1 MPSKKTGSAASSI
14 GLTIDD
20 GICLESRVADSFND
34 FFTIIASKLVK
45 ELPSGIDK
53 FTSSFFTNFYKSKH
67 TKNVT
72 SFFLSKPCHIDKL
85 RLVKYADEFLTTLQS
100 GLSKTSQ
107 KVVKYVSHNALLNS
121 ERGSNGG
128 QRC

>member
-1 MPSKKTGSAASSI
+1 MSSLGPKWPEEQTLNI
-14 GLTIDD
+14 YIY
-20 GICLESRVADSFND
+20 I
-34 FFTIIASKLVK
+34 
-45 ELPSGIDK
+45 
-53 FTSSFFTNFYKSKH
+53 H

-85 RLVKYADEFLTTLQS
+85 WLVKYADEFLTTLQS

-128 QRC
+128 QRS

>member
-1 MPSKKTGSAASSI
+1 MIIYAVWSNCYCKDACIHS
-14 GLTIDD
+14 LF
-20 GICLESRVADSFND
+20 CLMW
-34 FFTIIASKLVK
+34 FTL
-45 ELPSGIDK
+45 
-53 FTSSFFTNFYKSKH
+53 H

-72 SFFLSKPCHIDKL
+72 SFFLSKLCHIDKL
-85 RLVKYADEFLTTLQS
+85 RLVKYTDEFLTTLHS

-128 QRC
+128 QRS

>member
-1 MPSKKTGSAASSI
+1 MGYSEFHS
-14 GLTIDD
+14 L
-20 GICLESRVADSFND
+20 L
-34 FFTIIASKLVK
+34 L
-45 ELPSGIDK
+45 LL
-53 FTSSFFTNFYKSKH
+53 H

-128 QRC
+128 QRS

>member
-1 MPSKKTGSAASSI
+1 MEKCLLPSNIQKKICMPQTRFESCTLDTVSVESD
-14 GLTIDD
+14 GL
-20 GICLESRVADSFND
+20 ICLVM
-34 FFTIIASKLVK
+34 L
-45 ELPSGIDK
+45 
-53 FTSSFFTNFYKSKH
+53 H

-128 QRC
+128 QRS

>member
-1 MPSKKTGSAASSI
+1 MLVTRVKFRSTKTFIAAEYS
-14 GLTIDD
+14 L
-20 GICLESRVADSFND
+20 
-34 FFTIIASKLVK
+34 
-45 ELPSGIDK
+45 
-53 FTSSFFTNFYKSKH
+53 H

-100 GLSKTSQ
+100 GLSNTSQ
-107 KVVKYVSHNALLNS
+107 KVVKYVSHNALLNP

-128 QRC
+128 QRS

>member
-1 MPSKKTGSAASSI
+1 MYVLPTSEQR
-14 GLTIDD
+14 LTM
-20 GICLESRVADSFND
+20 LVALPVQSFL
-34 FFTIIASKLVK
+34 FPIPLA
-45 ELPSGIDK
+45 LPVPDK
-53 FTSSFFTNFYKSKH
+53 SLRNVYQH

-121 ERGSNGG
+121 ERGSNEG
-128 QRC
+128 QRS

>member
-1 MPSKKTGSAASSI
+1 MLCRSADYNKGSGGR
-14 GLTIDD
+14 GLRSLSLWLHAIQ
-20 GICLESRVADSFND
+20 
-34 FFTIIASKLVK
+34 
-45 ELPSGIDK
+45 
-53 FTSSFFTNFYKSKH
+53 

-72 SFFLSKPCHIDKL
+72 SFFLSRLCHIDKL

-107 KVVKYVSHNALLNS
+107 KVVKYVSHNALLNL

-128 QRC
+128 QRS

>member
-1 MPSKKTGSAASSI
+1 MKPNKKAV
-14 GLTIDD
+14 LTYWE
-20 GICLESRVADSFND
+20 C
-34 FFTIIASKLVK
+34 TIL
-45 ELPSGIDK
+45 
-53 FTSSFFTNFYKSKH
+53 H

-121 ERGSNGG
+121 E
-128 QRC
+128 